1 MEDDELMQ
9 AFLDRRADL
18 LAYLRAIGSAN
29 LAEDAF
35 QETYLV
41 VQRRLADFRRDGD
54 FHAWVRGIPRNVLRQ
69 LARRSQRV
77 RVLADDALTDL
88 IDQAMATVTVQ
99 RLGGS
104 TGALVLAWSTAPGSA
119 GTGDYTPASGTIS
132 WASGDS
138 AAKTIS
144 VSALSDGISEGSER
158 CRIVLASPA
167 MPAGSQMAL
176 LISDAGGNQPPTIS
190 GVSASSSVV
199 FLP

>member
-54 FHAWVRGIPRNVLRQ
+54 FHAWVRGIARNVLRQ

-88 IDQAMATVTVQ
+88 IDQAVAEAGPPADEDDALSALRHCVEQLAETQRRMLHLRYGLERPLTEVAGELGRTPGAVQ
-99 RLGGS
+99 V
-104 TGALVLAWSTAPGSA
+104 ALSRVRTVLADCIGRRR
-119 GTGDYTPASGTIS
+119 G
-132 WASGDS
+132 
-138 AAKTIS
+138 
-144 VSALSDGISEGSER
+144 
-158 CRIVLASPA
+158 LA
-167 MPAGSQMAL
+167 
-176 LISDAGGNQPPTIS
+176 
-190 GVSASSSVV
+190 
-199 FLP
+199 